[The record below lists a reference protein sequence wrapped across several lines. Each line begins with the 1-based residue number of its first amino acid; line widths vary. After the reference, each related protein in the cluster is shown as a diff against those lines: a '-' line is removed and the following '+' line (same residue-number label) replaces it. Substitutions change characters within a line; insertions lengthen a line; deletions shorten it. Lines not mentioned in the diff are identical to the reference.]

1 MARCPVGSEAG
12 GAKFYGCPALCFGP
26 PLRSR
31 RSRLAG
37 EEARQPCIAAAD
49 AFAGKPAPTD
59 RARPGR
65 TGSGRVVR
73 FR

>member
-1 MARCPVGSEAG
+1 MARCPVGSEAR
-12 GAKFYGCPALCFGP
+12 GAKFYRCPALCFAP

-49 AFAGKPAPTD
+49 AFAGEPAPTD
-59 RARPGR
+59 RARRGQVR
-65 TGSGRVVR
+65 SGWVVR
-73 FR
+73 FK